1 MFNVIQTRG
10 PSVGAAVCVAV
21 ALAWAAAGTTASAEP
36 PPRVVRFMG
45 ASAAETLTGADR
57 VEVFRVSTKRAREDD
72 PEAGGYVVTATGRSQ
87 DTAFA
92 GRLAAVLL
100 DEKSYRFDAN
110 RVGGFEPVVVLKVW
124 KGQRWVE
131 VLLSF
136 ATDELV
142 VRAPGAKDG
151 AVRSAQADAGPA
163 RRELLGLVRQA
174 LPDDARL
181 KALPE
186 TMPRD

>member
-1 MFNVIQTRG
+1 LFNVSQMRVAA
-10 PSVGAAVCVAV
+10 VGAAVCVA
-21 ALAWAAAGTTASAEP
+21 LACAAAAADA

-45 ASAAETLTGADR
+45 ANAAETLAGAER
-57 VEVFRVSTKRAREDD
+57 VEVFRVSTKRAREEDA
-72 PEAGGYVVTATGRSQ
+72 EAGGYVVTATGKPQ
-87 DTAFA
+87 DAAFA
-92 GRLAAVLL
+92 GRVADVLL

-151 AVRSAQADAGPA
+151 AVRSAQAEAGPA

-174 LPDDARL
+174 LPDDAYL

-186 TMPRD
+186 KTSPD

>member
-1 MFNVIQTRG
+1 MR
-10 PSVGAAVCVAV
+10 PGAWRFAALV
-21 ALAWAAAGTTASAEP
+21 ALACGVAGGGAAFGADAGAVPQP

-45 ASAAETLTGADR
+45 AGAAGTLAGAER

-72 PEAGGYVVTATGRSQ
+72 PEAGGYVVTATGKAQ
-87 DTAFA
+87 DAAFA
-92 GRLAAVLL
+92 RRIADALL

-124 KGQRWVE
+124 KGERWVE

-142 VRAPGAKDG
+142 IRAPGAKDG
-151 AVRSAQADAGPA
+151 AVRSAQADAAPA
-163 RRELLGLVRQA
+163 RRELLKLARQA
-174 LPDDARL
+174 LPEDAHL
-181 KALPE
+181 KTVPE
-186 TMPRD
+186 SPASD

>member
-1 MFNVIQTRG
+1 MLNVIQMRG
-10 PSVGAAVCVAV
+10 AAVGAAVCVA
-21 ALAWAAAGTTASAEP
+21 LAWAASAAAGAEP
-36 PPRVVRFMG
+36 TPRVVRFMG
-45 ASAAETLTGADR
+45 ANAAETLAGAER

-72 PEAGGYVVTATGRSQ
+72 PEAGGYVVTATGAGQ
-87 DTAFA
+87 GAAFA
-92 GRLAAVLL
+92 TQVARVLL

-174 LPDDARL
+174 LPDDAHL
-181 KALPE
+181 KGLPE
-186 TMPRD
+186 TVPSE

>member
-1 MFNVIQTRG
+1 MFNVIQMWG
-10 PSVGAAVCVAV
+10 APVGAVCIAT
-21 ALAWAAAGTTASAEP
+21 ACAAAGATASAEP
-36 PPRVVRFMG
+36 APRVVRFMG
-45 ASAAETLTGADR
+45 AVAAETLAGADR

-72 PEAGGYVVTATGRSQ
+72 PEAGGYVVTATGKPQ
-87 DTAFA
+87 DAAFA
-92 GRLAAVLL
+92 RRVAGVLL
-100 DEKSYRFDAN
+100 DEKSYDFDAN
-110 RVGGFEPVVVLKVW
+110 RVGGFEPVVVLKVR

-151 AVRSAQADAGPA
+151 AVRSAQADARPA

-174 LPDDARL
+174 LPDDAYL
-181 KALPE
+181 KVLPE
-186 TMPRD
+186 PTPPD